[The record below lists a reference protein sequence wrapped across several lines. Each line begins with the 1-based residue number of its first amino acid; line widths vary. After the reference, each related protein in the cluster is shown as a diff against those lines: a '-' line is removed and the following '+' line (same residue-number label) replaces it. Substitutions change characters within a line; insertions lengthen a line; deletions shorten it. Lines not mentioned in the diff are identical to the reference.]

1 MYFRSRFLKSKL
13 LFSEV
18 NELRIEETST
28 KNHTFI
34 QKTYGNVLTS
44 DSSLD
49 IDLLQT
55 KLNSMAGNEFKYFFS
70 SKNSIDGPIL
80 LMYAE
85 KKIVFSIRLDS
96 TYKTPK

>member
-1 MYFRSRFLKSKL
+1 MKSKL

-28 KNHTFI
+28 KNHSFI
-34 QKTYGNVLTS
+34 QKTYGNVLAT
-44 DSSLD
+44 DGSLD

-55 KLNSMAGNEFKYFFS
+55 KLNSMLGNEFKYFFS
-70 SKNSIDGPIL
+70 SKSSIDGPIL

-96 TYKTPK
+96 SFKIPK